1 MMFCIE
7 RQLLMEDVEDDDNV
21 DDWED
26 IEIEDDIE
34 NVVDMYSLFALKKQQ
49 IYATPQAESIRSR
62 S

>member
-1 MMFCIE
+1 
-7 RQLLMEDVEDDDNV
+7 MEDVEDDDNV